1 MSSKVSAIA
10 TLRVF
15 LYRRTAA
22 IIESISDTASESHI
36 LDVPSMVAIKASESV
51 SVSVHLISDVK
62 AATLDLSRA
71 VRYPA
76 MMIFILSIGN
86 AMTISLSACDT
97 SRMSASPSLTNSI
110 AI

>member
-1 MSSKVSAIA
+1 MSSKFSAIA

-36 LDVPSMVAIKASESV
+36 LDTSSIAAINASESR
-51 SVSVHLISDVK
+51 SVSVHLISDIK

-71 VRYPA
+71 VRSDDDIHTEHRKCHDYK
-76 MMIFILSIGN
+76 LK
-86 AMTISLSACDT
+86 
-97 SRMSASPSLTNSI
+97 RMRYF
-110 AI
+110 

>member
-22 IIESISDTASESHI
+22 IIESISDTASESHT
-36 LDVPSMVAIKASESV
+36 LDTSSIAAINASESR
-51 SVSVHLISDVK
+51 SVSVHLISDMK

-86 AMTISLSACDT
+86 AMAISLSACDT
-97 SRMSASPSLTNSI
+97 YRMSASPSLTNSI